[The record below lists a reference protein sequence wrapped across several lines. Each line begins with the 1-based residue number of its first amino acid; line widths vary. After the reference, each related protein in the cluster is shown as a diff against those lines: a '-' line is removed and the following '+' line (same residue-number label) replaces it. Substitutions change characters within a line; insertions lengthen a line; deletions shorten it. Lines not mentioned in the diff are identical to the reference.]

1 MMTSPYNTASI
12 HETTAAVSSS
22 SVVGRGKTRMF
33 LKKVTWSSEL
43 TAVKIIT
50 PDTNVKKLKP
60 FVIVEEEELKQLN
73 LL

>member
-1 MMTSPYNTASI
+1 MMTSHNTASI

-22 SVVGRGKTRMF
+22 SVGGRGKARKF

-50 PDTNVKKLKP
+50 PDTNVRKLKP

>member
-1 MMTSPYNTASI
+1 MMTSHNTASI

-22 SVVGRGKTRMF
+22 SVGRRDKARKF
-33 LKKVTWSSEL
+33 LKRVTWSSEL